1 MAFPDQ
7 DHMAHIS
14 SHIAFIKTNLIQTS
28 PAIYGILLGHVFQ
41 HITHMAM
48 QQAMQ
53 QAQEAHQSM
62 PEVIDPRTGA
72 PMQMAPPLPPMPL
85 MQKAAAGIEAQM
97 IAQILQQLSPDA
109 KEDPLISLQ
118 QRDLDIR
125 EQAVKLKSEEAAL
138 RIDLDERKLEQ
149 RQAEDE
155 QKRKSLEDIQQLRA
169 NVSLAR
175 AEKAKMV

>member
-1 MAFPDQ
+1 
-7 DHMAHIS
+7 
-14 SHIAFIKTNLIQTS
+14 
-28 PAIYGILLGHVFQ
+28 
-41 HITHMAM
+41 
-48 QQAMQ
+48 
-53 QAQEAHQSM
+53 M
-62 PEVIDPRTGA
+62 PG
-72 PMQMAPPLPPMPL
+72 MAPPPPPPIPL
-85 MQKAAAGIEAQM
+85 LQKAAAVLEAQM
-97 IAQILQQLSPDA
+97 IAQVLEQLNPEKTD
-109 KEDPLISLQ
+109 DPLIQLQ

-175 AEKAKMV
+175 ARESKRV